1 MIRHLRILAPIAIA
15 SLATIGS
22 AQSADWPGVP
32 PPSFNNCAALRF
44 AGWYAGITGGGVNY
58 TANRTDQDGI
68 FGAPASYV
76 QKDWGIIG
84 GAYAGYNFA
93 SCYTVFGGELDGNW
107 SNAKVQT
114 LLLPNVAGSASIT
127 SRFDGVATARTR
139 VGVAFDR
146 LLLYLTGGIAYART
160 HTTWS
165 ANFGAPFNGETAF
178 NQWRWGWVAG
188 FGTEWAWTERIL
200 IRSEVL
206 YIDLLDNGTQVLFYP
221 AVPRSASFTHSD
233 SIWISRFGITFR
245 LGP

>member
-1 MIRHLRILAPIAIA
+1 VLRLALIAIA
-15 SLATIGS
+15 SLAAIGS
-22 AQSADWPGVP
+22 SRASDLPGY
-32 PPSFNNCAALRF
+32 PPSSLGGCAAQRF
-44 AGWYAGITGGGVNY
+44 GGWYAGITGGGVNY
-58 TANRTDQDGI
+58 TANRTDQDGVI
-68 FGAPASYV
+68 GAPATYV

-84 GAYAGYNFA
+84 GAHAGYTFA
-93 SCYTVFGGELDGNW
+93 RCYTVFGGELDGNW
-107 SNAKVQT
+107 SNAKAHT
-114 LLLPNVAGSASIT
+114 LLLPNVAGAASIT

-139 VGVAFDR
+139 VGVAFDH
-146 LLLYLTGGIAYART
+146 LLLYLTGGIAFART
-160 HTTWS
+160 HTTWN
-165 ANFGAPFNGETAF
+165 ANFGAPFNGEAAI

-221 AVPRSASFTHSD
+221 AVPQSASFTHSD